1 MTAEHN
7 DHSRELSRIS
17 MWLDEFAKT
26 EHDSAYLC
34 FLRLLSEYR
43 QAQAHILDD
52 AIAREEAR
60 LSTP

>member
-1 MTAEHN
+1 MTTQLD

-52 AIAREEAR
+52 AIAREEGR
-60 LSTP
+60 GSTL